1 MAKLRLTKIFNFEA
15 AHALYNYDGLCKNI
29 HGHSY
34 KLHITIIGEP
44 NNDCN
49 SPKHG
54 MVLDFSI
61 LKDIVNKNILNKFD
75 HSLILN
81 KNEQINFINDN
92 KLFEHIQT
100 VEFQPTAE
108 NLILNFVE
116 ILKNSLPTNIQLF
129 SVKLYETE
137 SSFAEWY
144 QDDN

>member
-15 AHALYNYDGLCKNI
+15 AHALCNYDGMCKNI

-34 KLHITIIGEP
+34 KLHITITGEQ
-44 NNDCN
+44 NNDKN
-49 SPKHG
+49 SPKYG

-61 LKDIVNKNILNKFD
+61 LKDIVNNKILNQFE

-81 KNEQINFINDN
+81 KEQNIDFISDN
-92 KLFEHIQT
+92 KLSDRIIT
-100 VEFQPTAE
+100 VHFQPTAE
-108 NLILNFVE
+108 NLTLHFVE
-116 ILKNSLPTNIQLF
+116 ILKNNLPPNIQLF

-144 QDDN
+144 RDDN